1 MSHDFQLRKH
11 LRSHDEGETVAAS
24 GGTAMT
30 IDAREVGFSIESNS
44 KAAGINAA
52 AGSSAGLDAIRA
64 LARDVYHYAYPI
76 VLMDITM
83 RLATNVPDT
92 NAIPMR
98 APLNQFAHF
107 RTYPKADSRDI
118 VRFNFDT
125 LYSFAWVDLSRGPII
140 LSLPDTNGRY
150 YLVPALDMWTD
161 VFCSLGSRTTGT
173 AAGDFA
179 FAAPDWRGALPSNIE
194 KIAAPTSLIW
204 VMGRVQTHGPSDFE
218 NVHKIQDGFKLTP
231 LTDWGKPYVPP
242 TNSAVE
248 ANIDQRTPPLM
259 QVMKLSG
266 VEMFLRLSALMK
278 KYPPHPNDYPI
289 LFRMRALG
297 LVPCETWDAAGLDAA
312 TVEAIKFGVKQ
323 AQEEMIVVGK
333 KFGTRV
339 NGWSIAVE
347 NMGAYGT
354 SYLRRA
360 VIALGGIGANL
371 PEDAIY
377 PSAFF
382 DGDGKPLD
390 SANRYIL
397 HFEKGA
403 LPPAKAFWS
412 ITMYDRDGFQAPNP
426 MNRFALGDRD
436 DLKFNGDGSLDI
448 YVQRESPGADKESN
462 WLPAPRSGLMAPT
475 MRIYSPR
482 MEIIEGAWVPPPF
495 KCIG

>member
-1 MSHDFQLRKH
+1 M
-11 LRSHDEGETVAAS
+11 TVGATEA
-24 GGTAMT
+24 
-30 IDAREVGFSIESNS
+30 GFSTGRDAMEIEQSTAVTRS
-44 KAAGINAA
+44 I
-52 AGSSAGLDAIRA
+52 AIRA

-76 VLMDITM
+76 VLMDVT
-83 RLATNVPDT
+83 RHVATNVPDVT
-92 NAIPMR
+92 TIPMR

-125 LYSFAWVDLSRGPII
+125 LYSFAWVDLSSGPLV
-140 LSLPDTNGRY
+140 LSLPDTKGRY

-179 FAAPDWRGALPSNIE
+179 FVAPGWQEALPENLE
-194 KIAAPTSLIW
+194 KIVAPTSLIW
-204 VMGRVQTHGPSDFE
+204 VMGRVETNGPSDFE
-218 NVHKIQDGFKLTP
+218 NVHRIQDGFKLTP
-231 LTDWGKPYVPP
+231 LAKWGKSYAPP
-242 TNSAVE
+242 
-248 ANIDQRTPPLM
+248 ANAQVDTGVDGRTPPLM
-259 QVMKLSG
+259 QVREFSG
-266 VEMFLRLSALMK
+266 VEMFSRLSALMK

-297 LVPCETWDAAGLDAA
+297 LVPGETWDAARLDSAA
-312 TVEAIKFGVKQ
+312 IEAINAGAKM
-323 AQEEMIVVGK
+323 AQEEMIVVGR

-339 NGWSIAVE
+339 NGWSIAVD
-347 NMGAYGT
+347 NMGTYGT

-360 VIALGGIGANL
+360 VIALGGIGCNL

-377 PSAFF
+377 PSAFV

-390 SANRYIL
+390 SANKYVI

-403 LPPAKAFWS
+403 LPPANAFWS
-412 ITMYDRDGFQAPNP
+412 ISMYDRDGFQAPNAI
-426 MNRFALGDRD
+426 NRFAIGDRD
-436 DLKFNGDGSLDI
+436 DLKFNSDGSLDI
-448 YVQRESPGADKESN
+448 YVQTESPGEHKEAN

-482 MEIIEGAWVPPPF
+482 IEIMEGAWTPPPF
-495 KCIG
+495 RRVS